1 MPVAI
6 EHDPA
11 ILSGSAI
18 GLSDSDYQLRIS
30 NPPISIERRIKLKA
44 LTRAI
49 IALPLFCAAFS
60 AQLFA
65 QLPSIEL
72 KTSRGFIHSSGD
84 DGLQPFVIT
93 LANPTDE
100 DLRDVSF
107 TVTMPAGVELGA
119 VNSECSESIGGSF
132 KTLSCE
138 IDFVGPH
145 NIVVLDFFVD
155 GPLSS
160 VPDGVITME
169 LDSSITAIEQTE
181 FEKSLADGDRTRIG
195 SSLTLPLVRDILFDG
210 NNNNIADIN
219 ENLLQPAP
227 TESIEQIQTAIAQLD
242 VLFLVS
248 EPAQEYL
255 LGQQDQRIA
264 QLLTSTNEVFRSND
278 IHIRVNSLGVDLV
291 EFSTNEGLSET
302 LGKMQQASDLAFA
315 DLQDRVRERGADMVV
330 LLHALNPGTDE
341 FCGFSSNAAIG
352 RQGDFTAELHRGQLL
367 TVLDVG
373 PNCTDIPDL
382 ATSLATNMGVVPSR
396 SAFPDGGTFSYSAGY
411 GITDSFRTIA
421 TRVGGQDFGTAA
433 DVNRFSNPAFLCM
446 SLSCGVDE
454 SDIALGANAALS
466 LNETRH
472 VVNAINDA
480 GISTAIAEKRTVIPN
495 NGFDLEV
502 SHTTVEAG
510 ALVGAFTEFELA
522 VSNNGPETLHDLN
535 LTTIHLDNG
544 FLDFSAG
551 NYRVDGSLCSVSGAT
566 LTTTQTLVESLLQK
580 QGRLN
585 CYIDSIAPGETVNL
599 NYFIE
604 IDAQPPELNEG
615 ENYLHEIV
623 AINGALQNESA
634 RCIPVYTDLL
644 DATVASG
651 VCNVVNQLAIATATG
666 TGFLDLEAL
675 PTITGNII
683 NVPWLRLS
691 DGSMVAAQFQVVN
704 FGVPELELLSYQNI
718 NAALAPVLESSFDE
732 VTNVLN
738 INGISLAEATY
749 NLSFIRVLETEPV
762 RFDRM
767 VLELVET
774 EEE

>member
-1 MPVAI
+1 
-6 EHDPA
+6 
-11 ILSGSAI
+11 
-18 GLSDSDYQLRIS
+18 
-30 NPPISIERRIKLKA
+30 LKA
-44 LTRAI
+44 LTRAL
-49 IALPLFCAAFS
+49 IALPLFFTAFS

-107 TVTMPAGVELGA
+107 TITMPVGVELGA
-119 VNSECSESIGGSF
+119 VNSECSETIGSSF
-132 KTLSCE
+132 KALNCAV
-138 IDFVGPH
+138 DFVGPQ

-160 VPDGVITME
+160 VPNGVITME
-169 LDSSITAIEQTE
+169 LDSSITVVEQTD
-181 FEKSLADGDRTRIG
+181 FEKSLADGDRTLIG

-219 ENLLQPAP
+219 EILLQPAP

-242 VLFLVS
+242 VLFLITES
-248 EPAQEYL
+248 AKDYL

-264 QLLTSTNEVFRSND
+264 QLLTSTNEVFRTND

-291 EFSTNEGLSET
+291 EYSTNEGLSET
-302 LGKMQQASDLAFA
+302 LGKMQLASDPAFS
-315 DLQDRVRERGADMVV
+315 DLQDRVTERGADMVV

-341 FCGFSSNAAIG
+341 FCGFSSNAAVG

-367 TVLDVG
+367 SVLDVG
-373 PNCTDIPDL
+373 PNCIDIPDL
-382 ATSLATNMGVVPSR
+382 ATSLATNMGIVPSR
-396 SAFPDGGTFSYSAGY
+396 SANPDGGTFSYSAGY

-421 TRVGGQDFGTAA
+421 TRVGGQEFGTAA

-454 SDIALGANAALS
+454 FDIAQGANAALS

-480 GISTAIAEKRTVIPN
+480 GISAAIAEQRTLVPN
-495 NGFDLEV
+495 NNYDLEV
-502 SHTTVEAG
+502 SHTTVETG
-510 ALVGAFTEFELA
+510 ALVGAFTEFEVA
-522 VSNNGPETLHDLN
+522 VSNNGSETLHDLN

-551 NYRVDGSLCSVSGAT
+551 NYRVDGSVCSVSGAA
-566 LTTTQTLVESLLQK
+566 LTSPEILVDSLLEK

-585 CYIDSIAPGETVNL
+585 CYIDSIAPGEMVNL

-604 IDAQPPELNEG
+604 IDSQPPALDEG
-615 ENYLHEIV
+615 DNYLHEIV

-634 RCIPVYTDLL
+634 RCIPVYTDLV
-644 DATVASG
+644 DATVASSVCG
-651 VCNVVNQLAIATATG
+651 VVDQLAIATETG
-666 TGFLDLEAL
+666 SGFLDLEAL

-683 NVPWLRLS
+683 NVPWLRLN
-691 DGSMVAAQFQVVN
+691 DGSMVSAQFQVVN
-704 FGVPELELLSYQNI
+704 FGVPELELLSYQDI
-718 NAALAPVLESSFDE
+718 NSALMPVLESSFDE
-732 VTNVLN
+732 VSNVLS
-738 INGISLAEATY
+738 INGISLAEAIY
-749 NLSFIRVLETEPV
+749 NLSFIRILDTEPV

-767 VLELVET
+767 ELELVET